1 MSTNY
6 YSAEPSA
13 WTGWVVFGAIVAFV
27 IGVFNVIQGFVALFK
42 EDVYLVPAADLVVTT
57 DYTAWGIALLIWGG
71 VMILAALGLFSGAE
85 WARWFAIIVLV
96 INLIGQFAWFS
107 AFPLWSLIVIGLSL
121 AVLYALTARWGEAKP
136 GLEA

>member
-1 MSTNY
+1 MGTNY

-13 WTGWVVFGAIVAFV
+13 WTGWVVFAGVVAFV
-27 IGVFNVIQGFVALFK
+27 IGCFDIIQGFVALFK
-42 EDVYLVPAADLVVTT
+42 EEVYLVPGTDLVVTT

-85 WARWFAIIVLV
+85 WARWFAIIVLI
-96 INLIGQFAWFS
+96 INLIGQFAYFS

-121 AVLYALTARWGEAKP
+121 AVLFALTARWDEAKP
-136 GLEA
+136 GLQG